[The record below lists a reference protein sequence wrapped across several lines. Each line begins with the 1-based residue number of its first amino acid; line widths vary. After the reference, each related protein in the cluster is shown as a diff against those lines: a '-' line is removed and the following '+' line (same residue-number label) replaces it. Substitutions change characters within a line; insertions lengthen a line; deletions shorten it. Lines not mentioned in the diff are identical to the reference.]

1 MDKKN
6 YNIEIFFESQKKSF
20 VILSKNKVT
29 LEEVKSR
36 TIKEFNIPNEYEK
49 DMRFFIT
56 INNRLITISNDF
68 QIMKNFEEMSKNN
81 FYLKINFAIN
91 NKNYIYQVPNN
102 RINNNKYKKQKIE
115 VNEQF
120 SIISHTYNKKENNK
134 YIEEINKL
142 KNEIQQLK
150 EEKNIKPEFD
160 IRKFDEKFRDLN
172 NKNNDLKQKIFE
184 LENENKTLK
193 INQSKNTLEIVNNS
207 DDIKSTDN
215 SLIKKIEKVFKKLI
229 NEHDKKMIQ
238 EISDIKNKID
248 IIFEAQN
255 IKNDKNKIDKKE
267 NNNNF
272 ELLNED
278 IDIEKNIFDEKDEN
292 IKDKFDK
299 INKDIINYE
308 KNDNNTFKSKN
319 IINEKENSN
328 VNLNNS
334 DNNSEDLK
342 NLENIFNEKKIESNN
357 IIQKNNN
364 DSIYEKPKEGDSYLE
379 QKIKRNI
386 NFYEEENEKNSKS
399 FDNSI
404 KLKYNIKKDEENTFK
419 EIKNS
424 FLETNP
430 NDHIHNYFFKNT
442 EKSYI
447 ESYSKNKNTIPKS
460 LKAPEKTS
468 KKIKKQNSIYNNN
481 NTNNTVNINKTNKI
495 SNLSDEDIINYES
508 SSDIN
513 SDLKNNKNINQ
524 VNIKKYKNI
533 KLKKEKN
540 RNINKINQFLL
551 NEETPTPF
559 SEAYITSRKK
569 QNNSINPKEGEKY
582 SSYTTPNVKSSSIK
596 EDIENYFINVFQSI
610 FFYGNNG
617 YVNMLNISEKLL
629 QKLTDGLIKY
639 RNDLKEVKNCSIRYI
654 SYSIIPIIN
663 DINTKEYQRKILK
676 DKIKKILEYLSMN
689 TNYFD
694 KEYKV
699 IPDNKNE
706 KRSEEKNINRMNI
719 THAKINEFRKC
730 YDLKVEDYSDEML
743 IKALIRYRG
752 NKEMAFQYLFY

>member
-29 LEEVKSR
+29 LEEIKSR

-193 INQSKNTLEIVNNS
+193 INQSKNTLELVNNS

-229 NEHDKKMIQ
+229 NEHDKKMFQ

-278 IDIEKNIFDEKDEN
+278 VDIEKNIFDEKDEN

-308 KNDNNTFKSKN
+308 KNDN
-319 IINEKENSN
+319 N

-447 ESYSKNKNTIPKS
+447 DSYSKNKNTIPKS

-481 NTNNTVNINKTNKI
+481 NTSNTTNINKTNKI

-559 SEAYITSRKK
+559 SEAYVTSRKK

-582 SSYTTPNVKSSSIK
+582 SSYTTPNVKNSSIK
-596 EDIENYFINVFQSI
+596 EDIENYFINVFQNI

-663 DINTKEYQRKILK
+663 DINTKEYQRRILK

-706 KRSEEKNINRMNI
+706 KRSEEKNLNRMNI

-730 YDLKVEDYSDEML
+730 YDLKAEDYSDEML

>member
-193 INQSKNTLEIVNNS
+193 INQSKNTLELVNNS

-255 IKNDKNKIDKKE
+255 IKNDKNKIGKKE

-278 IDIEKNIFDEKDEN
+278 VDIEKNIFDEKDEN

-299 INKDIINYE
+299 INKNIINYE

-481 NTNNTVNINKTNKI
+481 NTSNTTNINKTNKI

-582 SSYTTPNVKSSSIK
+582 SSYTTPNVKNSSIK

-706 KRSEEKNINRMNI
+706 KRSEKKNFNRMNI

-730 YDLKVEDYSDEML
+730 YDLKAEDYSDEML

>member
-319 IINEKENSN
+319 LNNEKENSN

-481 NTNNTVNINKTNKI
+481 NTSNTTNINKTNKI

-582 SSYTTPNVKSSSIK
+582 SSYTTPNVKNSSIK

-663 DINTKEYQRKILK
+663 DINTKEYQRRILK

-706 KRSEEKNINRMNI
+706 KRSEGKNINRMNI

-730 YDLKVEDYSDEML
+730 YDLKAEDYSDEML

>member
-6 YNIEIFFESQKKSF
+6 YNIEIFFEFQKKSF

-334 DNNSEDLK
+334 DNNSEVLK

-481 NTNNTVNINKTNKI
+481 NTNNTTNINKTNKI

-582 SSYTTPNVKSSSIK
+582 SSYTTPNVKNSSIK
-596 EDIENYFINVFQSI
+596 EDIENYFINVFQNI

-663 DINTKEYQRKILK
+663 DINTKEYQRRILK

-706 KRSEEKNINRMNI
+706 KRSEVKNFNRMNI

-730 YDLKVEDYSDEML
+730 YDLKAEDYSDEML

>member
-319 IINEKENSN
+319 LNNEKENSN

-481 NTNNTVNINKTNKI
+481 NTNNTTNINKTNKI

-596 EDIENYFINVFQSI
+596 EDIENYFINVFQNI

-663 DINTKEYQRKILK
+663 DINTKEYQRRILK

-730 YDLKVEDYSDEML
+730 YDLKAEDFSDEML

>member
-207 DDIKSTDN
+207 DDIKSSDN
-215 SLIKKIEKVFKKLI
+215 SLIKKMEKVFKKLI

-255 IKNDKNKIDKKE
+255 IKNDKNKIGKKE

-481 NTNNTVNINKTNKI
+481 NTSNTTNINKTNKI

-540 RNINKINQFLL
+540 RNINKINKFLL

-582 SSYTTPNVKSSSIK
+582 SSYTTPNVKNSSIK

-663 DINTKEYQRKILK
+663 DINTKEYQRRILK

-706 KRSEEKNINRMNI
+706 KRSEKKNFNRMNI

-730 YDLKVEDYSDEML
+730 YDLKAEDYSDEML

>member
-36 TIKEFNIPNEYEK
+36 TIKEFNISNEYEK

-193 INQSKNTLEIVNNS
+193 INQSKNTLELVNNS

-255 IKNDKNKIDKKE
+255 IKNDKNKIGKKE

-299 INKDIINYE
+299 INKNIINYE
-308 KNDNNTFKSKN
+308 KNDNNTFNSKN

-481 NTNNTVNINKTNKI
+481 NTSNTTNINKTNKI

-559 SEAYITSRKK
+559 SEAYVTSRKK

-582 SSYTTPNVKSSSIK
+582 SSYTTPNVKNSSIK
-596 EDIENYFINVFQSI
+596 EDIENYFINVFQNI

-663 DINTKEYQRKILK
+663 DINTKEYQRRILK

-706 KRSEEKNINRMNI
+706 KRSEDKNFNRMNI

-730 YDLKVEDYSDEML
+730 YDLKAEDYSDEML

>member
-193 INQSKNTLEIVNNS
+193 INQSKNTLELVNNS

-255 IKNDKNKIDKKE
+255 IKNDKNKIGKKE

-481 NTNNTVNINKTNKI
+481 NTSNTTNINKTNKI

-582 SSYTTPNVKSSSIK
+582 SSYTTPNVKNSSIK

-663 DINTKEYQRKILK
+663 DINTKEYQRRILK

-706 KRSEEKNINRMNI
+706 KRSEEKNFNRMNI

-730 YDLKVEDYSDEML
+730 YDLKAEDYSDEML

>member
-193 INQSKNTLEIVNNS
+193 INQSKNTLELVNNS

-255 IKNDKNKIDKKE
+255 IKNDKNKIGKKE

-319 IINEKENSN
+319 LNNEKENSN

-481 NTNNTVNINKTNKI
+481 NTNNTTNINKTNKI

-582 SSYTTPNVKSSSIK
+582 SSYTTPNVKNSSIK

-663 DINTKEYQRKILK
+663 DINTKEYQRRILK

-730 YDLKVEDYSDEML
+730 YDLKAEDYSDEML

>member
-20 VILSKNKVT
+20 VILSKNKIT
-29 LEEVKSR
+29 LDEVKSR

-91 NKNYIYQVPNN
+91 NKNYVYQASNN
-102 RINNNKYKKQKIE
+102 RINNNKNKKQKIE

-120 SIISHTYNKKENNK
+120 SIISHIPNEKENNK
-134 YIEEINKL
+134 YIEEIKKL

-150 EEKNIKPEFD
+150 EGKNIKPEFD
-160 IRKFDEKFRDLN
+160 IRKFDEKFRDLS
-172 NKNNDLKQKIFE
+172 NKNNDLEQKIFE

-193 INQSKNTLEIVNNS
+193 MNQSKNNLEIVNNS
-207 DDIKSTDN
+207 DDIKNTDKT
-215 SLIKKIEKVFKKLI
+215 LIKKIEKVFKKLI

-248 IIFEAQN
+248 IILDAN
-255 IKNDKNKIDKKE
+255 KINNDKHKINKKE

-278 IDIEKNIFDEKDEN
+278 ADIEKNIFDEKDEN
-292 IKDKFDK
+292 IKNKFDK
-299 INKDIINYE
+299 INNDIINYE

-328 VNLNNS
+328 INLNNS
-334 DNNSEDLK
+334 ENNSEELK
-342 NLENIFNEKKIESNN
+342 NLENIFNEKKIETNNN
-357 IIQKNNN
+357 INQKNKN
-364 DSIYEKPKEGDSYLE
+364 DSMYEKPKEGDSYLE

-404 KLKYNIKKDEENTFK
+404 KLKYKLKKDEENTFK

-430 NDHIHNYFFKNT
+430 NDNAHNYFFKNS
-442 EKSYI
+442 EKSNI
-447 ESYSKNKNTIPKS
+447 ESYSKNTIPKS
-460 LKAPEKTS
+460 LKAPEKTC

-481 NTNNTVNINKTNKI
+481 TTNINKTNKM

-540 RNINKINQFLL
+540 RNINKINKFLL

-559 SEAYITSRKK
+559 SEVYTTSKKK
-569 QNNSINPKEGEKY
+569 QNNSINPKVDEKY
-582 SSYTTPNVKSSSIK
+582 SSFTTPNIKNSSVK
-596 EDIENYFINVFQSI
+596 ENIENYFINVFQNI

-617 YVNMLNISEKLL
+617 YVNLLNISEKLL
-629 QKLTDGLIKY
+629 KKITDGLVKY
-639 RNDLKEVKNCSIRYI
+639 RNDLKEVRDCSIRYI

-676 DKIKKILEYLSMN
+676 DKIKKILEYLRIN
-689 TNYFD
+689 TNYFE
-694 KEYKV
+694 KEYKP
-699 IPDNKNE
+699 IPENKNE
-706 KRSEEKNINRMNI
+706 KKSEEKNFNRMNI
-719 THAKINEFRKC
+719 THAKLNEFRKC
-730 YDLKVEDYSDEML
+730 YDLKAEDYPDEML

>member
-193 INQSKNTLEIVNNS
+193 INQLKNTLEIVNNS

-255 IKNDKNKIDKKE
+255 IKNDKNKIGKKE

-292 IKDKFDK
+292 IKDKYDK

-308 KNDNNTFKSKN
+308 KNDNNTFKSKK

-481 NTNNTVNINKTNKI
+481 NTSNTTNINKTNKI

-582 SSYTTPNVKSSSIK
+582 SSYTTPNVKNSSIK

-663 DINTKEYQRKILK
+663 DINTKEYQRRILK

-706 KRSEEKNINRMNI
+706 KRSEKKNFNRMNI

-730 YDLKVEDYSDEML
+730 YDLKAEDYSDEML

>member
-193 INQSKNTLEIVNNS
+193 INQLKNTLEIVNNS

-255 IKNDKNKIDKKE
+255 IKNDKNKIGKKE

-308 KNDNNTFKSKN
+308 KNDNNTFKSKK

-481 NTNNTVNINKTNKI
+481 NTNNTTNINKTNKI

-582 SSYTTPNVKSSSIK
+582 SSYTTPNVKNSSIK

-663 DINTKEYQRKILK
+663 DINTKEYQRRILK

-706 KRSEEKNINRMNI
+706 KRSEKKNFNRMNI

-730 YDLKVEDYSDEML
+730 YDLKAEDYSDEML

>member
-207 DDIKSTDN
+207 DDIKSSDN
-215 SLIKKIEKVFKKLI
+215 SLIKKMEKVFKKLI

-255 IKNDKNKIDKKE
+255 IKNDKNKIGKKE

-308 KNDNNTFKSKN
+308 KNDNNTFKSKK

-481 NTNNTVNINKTNKI
+481 NTSNTTNINKTNKI

-582 SSYTTPNVKSSSIK
+582 SSYTTPNVKNSSIK

-663 DINTKEYQRKILK
+663 DINTKEYQRRILK

-706 KRSEEKNINRMNI
+706 KRSEKKNFNRMNI

-730 YDLKVEDYSDEML
+730 YDLKAEDYSDEML

>member
-6 YNIEIFFESQKKSF
+6 YNIEIFFESQNKSF

-29 LEEVKSR
+29 LDEVKSR

-91 NKNYIYQVPNN
+91 NRNYIYQASNN
-102 RINNNKYKKQKIE
+102 RINNIKRQKIE

-120 SIISHTYNKKENNK
+120 SIISHIPSKKENSK
-134 YIEEINKL
+134 YIEEIKKL

-150 EEKNIKPEFD
+150 EGKNTKPEFD
-160 IRKFDEKFRDLN
+160 IRKFDEKFRDLS
-172 NKNNDLKQKIFE
+172 NKNNDLEQKIFE

-193 INQSKNTLEIVNNS
+193 MNQSKNNLEIINNS
-207 DDIKSTDN
+207 DDIKNTDN
-215 SLIKKIEKVFKKLI
+215 TLIKKIEKVFKKLI
-229 NEHDKKMIQ
+229 NEHDKKMMQ

-248 IIFEAQN
+248 IIFEAN
-255 IKNDKNKIDKKE
+255 KISNDKYKVDKIDD
-267 NNNNF
+267 NNNF

-278 IDIEKNIFDEKDEN
+278 ADIEKNIFDEKDEN

-299 INKDIINYE
+299 INNDIINYE
-308 KNDNNTFKSKN
+308 KNDNNIFKSKN

-328 VNLNNS
+328 INLNNS

-342 NLENIFNEKKIESNN
+342 NLENIFNEKKNESNN
-357 IIQKNNN
+357 IMNPQNNN
-364 DSIYEKPKEGDSYLE
+364 DSMYEKPKEGDTYLE

-386 NFYEEENEKNSKS
+386 NFFEEENEKNSKS

-404 KLKYNIKKDEENTFK
+404 KLKYKLKKDEENTFK

-442 EKSYI
+442 EKSNI
-447 ESYSKNKNTIPKS
+447 ESYSKNTIPKS
-460 LKAPEKTS
+460 FKAPEKTS
-468 KKIKKQNSIYNNN
+468 IKIKKQNSIYNKT
-481 NTNNTVNINKTNKI
+481 NTTNINKTNKI

-513 SDLKNNKNINQ
+513 SDLKNNKKINQ
-524 VNIKKYKNI
+524 VDIKIYKNV

-540 RNINKINQFLL
+540 RNINKINKFLL

-559 SEAYITSRKK
+559 SEVYVTSRKK
-569 QNNSINPKEGEKY
+569 QNNSNNQKGDEKY
-582 SSYTTPNVKSSSIK
+582 SSFTTPNIKIHSIK
-596 EDIENYFINVFQSI
+596 EDIENYFINVFQNI

-629 QKLTDGLIKY
+629 QKLTNGLIKY
-639 RNDLKEVKNCSIRYI
+639 RNNLKDVRDCSTKYI

-663 DINTKEYQRKILK
+663 DINTKEYQRRILK
-676 DKIKKILEYLSMN
+676 DKIKKILEYLKLN
-689 TNYFD
+689 TNYFE
-694 KEYKV
+694 KEYQV
-699 IPDNKNE
+699 IPNNKNE
-706 KRSEEKNINRMNI
+706 KKSEEKNFNRINI
-719 THAKINEFRKC
+719 THAKINDFRKC
-730 YDLKVEDYSDEML
+730 YDLKAEDYPDELL